1 MTCSKCPDLYP
12 HPPFPYN
19 VQNVILVQGFTKI
32 CANAHGSTVY
42 KLKIEFV
49 QS

>member
-1 MTCSKCPDLYP
+1 MICSKCPDIYLQ
-12 HPPFPYN
+12 PFPYN